1 MKKVIKKKLG
11 FLNKAFKVGVIK
23 LPSRHFDKDI
33 FKLEEED
40 LRLQYKN
47 QGL

>member
-11 FLNKAFKVGVIK
+11 FINKMFNVGKTK
-23 LPSRHFDKDI
+23 LPSRYFDKDA
-33 FKLEEED
+33 FKVEEED

-47 QGL
+47 IGL